1 MKIGSFLYQTDD
13 ERRDP
18 RPRGL
23 DGSRNILETLYVA
36 ASKVRVNRRKLWE
49 SASRAQGAQGT

>member
-18 RPRGL
+18 RPRGPG
-23 DGSRNILETLYVA
+23 GSRNILETLQVT

-49 SASRAQGAQGT
+49 AASRAQGAQGT